1 MINSSQLGQMPWVE
15 QGQLSSDSR
24 KINKDQV
31 VRVLKNMTGSCTVAN
46 GSQNRFLNTGETQS
60 YLILDKEYG

>member
-1 MINSSQLGQMPWVE
+1 MPWVE
-15 QGQLSSDSR
+15 QGQLSSDSK

-31 VRVLKNMTGSCTVAN
+31 VRVLKNMTGSCTVAK
-46 GSQNRFLNTGETQS
+46 GSQYRFLNTGETQS